1 LRRSTDEKSHAHPWI
16 RKCWG
21 GMVYTCYRSLIA
33 DRRFGLHFPLHTCC
47 FSMFRLLYNSSA
59 TKDANWLRSV
69 LVNVRWP

>member
-1 LRRSTDEKSHAHPWI
+1 
-16 RKCWG
+16 
-21 GMVYTCYRSLIA
+21 MVYTCYRSLIA